1 MSGPVRARGAHRD
14 PNVLRWLAGFTLS
27 GVGDNVYYVAL
38 SWTAVQSG
46 TPVQAG
52 LVTVAGALP
61 RAVLMLG
68 GGVLADRY
76 GARRVVL
83 GSTGVRCA
91 LVLSAAVLLLLA
103 RPGLWVLGAVAVLFG
118 TVDAAFLPAA
128 GALPALI
135 APPGEFG
142 RVQGL
147 RGLSTRLANVLG
159 GPLGGLGVAVGG
171 TAGAFGAAALLI
183 GVSWPVLGAV
193 RVRAGVEAEGPVSR
207 GRAGSGGAVPV
218 RGRVRV
224 WREGAAGDEVPAR
237 GGLAAPVPSAPVAAQ
252 GGRCDGVQE
261 VSSEPTRL
269 APASLVPVREAVR
282 PWRARWGEARAGG
295 AGGRGRWRG
304 GAVRLGGVRGW
315 RARWRGGARSEGAGV
330 WGDWRRG
337 VVGELVDG
345 LRYVRRDRVLSA
357 LVLSITLSDL
367 GFVGP
372 MNLGLTLLAGERGW
386 GASGLGLVLAG
397 FGVGAG
403 AASLLLAW
411 RGRVPRAGLVLA
423 VATVGGALA
432 IASLARVPSVAG
444 AVAVALGV
452 GLLAGLGGALAGT
465 LVQARAGASYIG
477 RVTAVSTLIGYGVA
491 PLTFPVV
498 GWAVSLWGTGPVFTA
513 CATLNGLSAVVVLGV
528 RGLRRAEL
536 PG

>member
-1 MSGPVRARGAHRD
+1 M
-14 PNVLRWLAGFTLS
+14 LRWLAGFTAS

-38 SWTAVQSG
+38 SWAAVQAG
-46 TPVQAG
+46 TPFQAG

-83 GSTGVRCA
+83 AGTGVRCG
-91 LVLSAAVLLLLA
+91 LVLLAALLLVA
-103 RPGLWVLGAVAVLFG
+103 TTPGLVVLAAVAVLFG
-118 TVDAAFLPAA
+118 IVDAAFLPAA

-135 APPGEFG
+135 APPGQFG

-147 RGLSTRLANVLG
+147 RGLSVRLANVLG
-159 GPLGGLGVAVGG
+159 GPLGGVGVAVGG
-171 TAGAFGAAALLI
+171 TAGAFGVAALLI

-193 RVRAGVEAEGPVSR
+193 RVRGVEAGAGEREGSGRR
-207 GRAGSGGAVPV
+207 GCLPRGTAARARAGEGLEVVGVASGDVGF
-218 RGRVRV
+218 
-224 WREGAAGDEVPAR
+224 AR
-237 GGLAAPVPSAPVAAQ
+237 GGERAA
-252 GGRCDGVQE
+252 
-261 VSSEPTRL
+261 
-269 APASLVPVREAVR
+269 
-282 PWRARWGEARAGG
+282 G
-295 AGGRGRWRG
+295 AGASAAVVAGRDAVARDARVGGKGRGRWEG
-304 GAVRLGGVRGW
+304 PGEPGAW
-315 RARWRGGARSEGAGV
+315 WRGVA
-330 WGDWRRG
+330 
-337 VVGELVDG
+337 GELVDG
-345 LRYVRRDRVLSA
+345 VRYVRRDRVLTA
-357 LVLSITLSDL
+357 LVVSITLSDL

-411 RGRVPRAGLVLA
+411 RGRVPRAGWVLA
-423 VATVGGALA
+423 LATVGGALA
-432 IASLARVPSVAG
+432 IAALARVPSVAG
-444 AVAVALGV
+444 AVSVALCV

-465 LVQARAGASYIG
+465 LVQARAGAAYIG

-491 PLTFPVV
+491 PLTFPLV
-498 GWAVSLWGTGPVFTA
+498 GWAVSLWGTGPVFAA
-513 CATLNGLSAVVVLGV
+513 CAMLNGGSAVVVLGV